1 MLEENQNV
9 GKRIWQADTSN
20 LRSWANS
27 MIDFQN
33 QAREQQ
39 MDKFSMER
47 ENELKKVYASW
58 LATTNHGVSQNCNRA
73 TRIWLVAE
81 WVRKYF
87 AQPENWWIDYS
98 NVPDV
103 DLVDAY
109 KSQNPDS
116 EKTIW
121 QFVLDDGQ
129 ICDPNP
135 LYQELWFYWEPQV
148 EETVSMDTEETE
160 PDNFID
166 WVKNV
171 WKSFLSF
178 ADTWWD
184 FVRNVVQGGIWLVEW
199 DQTPWA
205 LENYADMN
213 YWTDFYSLTDEQK
226 QEARDA
232 ISTEEWLD
240 TYKPTVQR
248 AILKW
253 MEAWL
258 DAVITVTAPW
268 MKASFSVWENTPWIS
283 DLLEIW
289 WVVLQWWWRLVNHST
304 PLYFYR
310 NTLQTEEEKQEF
322 DAFVGTL
329 WFMKLFQKRGGRSK
343 VEWWWIK
350 ETLLKEID
358 PVTTVEEFKKRIVDI
373 PSDAKKLWKKIGN
386 KLSDQW
392 EIIARMNKLTPSEKL
407 TFQDKFW
414 WEKYWDF
421 LNRVSIIEWDEW
433 AIMKLNAYKSSLF
446 DQITNALEEI
456 KWEYDVNNPRM
467 QEMIKENLRNAK
479 DVMERDPAIIN
490 RLSEIADKYF
500 KEVKNPDWSTR
511 IYWKLNASEIKFLM
525 RYFAEKTRLW
535 FNKDTEPKKVQRHD
549 NIYAQVL
556 DDITRIAEENGYE
569 NMREMSRDIQKSHF
583 LINALW
589 KDLAKK
595 YGKSWLDATDL
606 LALYWDLESWG
617 LKLIVKKLIT
627 SEWAKKN
634 YVKILNKLKWFTP
647 DVQIA
652 NLEKIREI
660 NSKNMFDKW
669 VKEIEN
675 ESKTPKLWENP
686 QYSNNPVDY
695 TTPTRVTPS
704 WESAQYGQILETKKN
719 TWLEEK

>member
-1 MLEENQNV
+1 MPEENQNM
-9 GKRIWQADTSN
+9 GKSVSVLNNST
-20 LRSWANS
+20 LRDYANS
-27 MIDFQN
+27 IVAFQN
-33 QAREQQ
+33 QARQEQ
-39 MDKFSMER
+39 MAK
-47 ENELKKVYASW
+47 ASVESDNDIKNLMTSW
-58 LATTNHGVSQNCNRA
+58 MTTTNHWVAQDCSRA
-73 TRIWLVAE
+73 ARIWLVAK
-81 WVRKYF
+81 WIRDY
-87 AQPENWWIDYS
+87 AIQPENGGVDYS

-103 DLVDAY
+103 DLVNKF
-109 KSQNPDS
+109 KSANPDS
-116 EKTIW
+116 EEAIW
-121 QFVLDDGQ
+121 QFVLDDSQ

-135 LYQELWFYWEPQV
+135 LYQELGFYWEPQV

-160 PDNFID
+160 TEPDNFID

-171 WKSFLSF
+171 GKSFLSF
-178 ADTWWD
+178 FETWWSA
-184 FVRNVVQGGIWLVEW
+184 VRNAVDYTL
-199 DQTPWA
+199 WA
-205 LENYADMN
+205 LEGDKTMWAINNYAEMN
-213 YWTDFYSLTDEQK
+213 GVDTTTPEWYAQAKE
-226 QEARDA
+226 A
-232 ISTEEWLD
+232 ISTEEWMD
-240 TYKPTVQR
+240 KYKATPQR
-248 AILKW
+248 SILKW
-253 MEAWL
+253 LEAWL
-258 DAVITVTAPW
+258 DAAFTIYAPYVKW
-268 MKASFSVWENTPWIS
+268 WFSVWENTPWIS
-283 DLLEIW
+283 DLLEIAG
-289 WVVLQWWWRLVNHST
+289 VVMQWGWRLVNHST

-310 NTLQTEEEKQEF
+310 DTLQTEEEKQEF

-329 WFMKLFQKRGGRSK
+329 WFMKLFQKRGGRNK

-350 ETLLKEID
+350 DTLLKEID
-358 PVTTVEEFKKRIVDI
+358 PVTTIEEFKKRIVDI
-373 PSDAKKLWKKIGN
+373 PSDVKRVWKKIGN

-392 EIIARMNKLTPSEKL
+392 EIIARMNKLTPTEKL

-421 LNRVSIIEWDEW
+421 LNRVSIVEWDEW
-433 AIMKLNAYKSSLF
+433 AIIKLNAYKSSLF
-446 DQITNALEEI
+446 DQITKALEEI
-456 KWEYDVNNPRM
+456 NWEYDVNNPRM
-467 QEMIKENLRNAK
+467 QEMIKENIRNAK

-511 IYWKLNASEIKFLM
+511 IYWKLNAAEIKFLM

-549 NIYAQVL
+549 NIYAQAL
-556 DDITRIAEENGYE
+556 DDITRIAEENGFE

-652 NLEKIREI
+652 NLEKIRKI

-675 ESKTPKLWENP
+675 ESKTQKLWENP

-704 WESAQYGQILETKKN
+704 WEAAQYGQILETKKN
-719 TWLEEK
+719 TWLEGK